1 MDIPKQIEEII
12 SHRQKKLPQIQ
23 QMNNHLDD
31 VNNVILKLEK
41 VCQDAISEKPKTYA
55 SLFNQYPEIIEN
67 LRLINTKP
75 FHQKYE
81 KVQETL
87 NQLHNRFSREHIH
100 ISFVGRAGQGKSL
113 VMQKIS
119 GLSGDIIPSS
129 NGSDCTGAK
138 SIITNQN
145 TNEVHA
151 EITFYNKK
159 EYKDIVNKYI
169 QEIFGNETYKI
180 NSVEEISDLKQYN
193 LETEVASNA
202 QKQSL
207 FIQLNKY
214 IEHSDTVLPLLGT
227 TQTIPAKDIES
238 YVAQYSNRDKS
249 HKYYKYLGVK
259 VANIKCQFP
268 FSQCGKIVLVDTIG
282 LGDTALNIRE
292 KMLSTV
298 SEDSDAI
305 VMMTRPD
312 PQRPSVVQYD
322 IDIVNDIGE
331 RMSPEYTSKMLF
343 WIINQVSEGEGKNID
358 GIPEFLSRLQRMH
371 GFPVADYLVV
381 DCNDKNTVEHKLLI
395 PILEKLPNNLPQM
408 DEMLLKHAEE
418 QLLEL
423 YREYHEIS
431 SKVNKAFNASIDQ
444 DVRREFDKTIRNTYG
459 RMTNGIRELYVNEPY
474 GKLRDEPC
482 EQFKL
487 EAEKKINKMITHIP
501 SKEQVLKML
510 NDGSVNQHNIYERVT
525 DEMRLFIINDFLELN
540 QTLHNM
546 VVEMKKNIVYILS
559 SSSGGKLEGLIT
571 ISPENAELWL
581 KEFEQLIST
590 YPNFHLMFEAV
601 KKLNDFDLRMES
613 FLIYKIRAQLDIIDI
628 SVCKQGPALRGDLSQ
643 KDVLADDIIF
653 WLKHNMIIIHD
664 NIQKELEPLYS
675 YPNSTLWAVVKDF
688 YDRIVYACDK
698 DESDVQTEWRY
709 LYEDFIPKI
718 WSQEYKKYQTQK
730 GFAKEWNDLIES
742 VYQYD
747 KKTMFQFN

>member
-1 MDIPKQIEEII
+1 MNIPKQIDEIVL
-12 SHRQKKLPQIQ
+12 HRQEKLPQIQ
-23 QMNNHLDD
+23 QMIERLEN
-31 VNNVILKLEK
+31 VNNVIQKLEK
-41 VCQDAISEKPKTYA
+41 VCQDASSEKPQIYE
-55 SLFNQYPEIIEN
+55 SLFNQCPEIAEN
-67 LRLINTKP
+67 LRLVNTKS
-75 FHQKYE
+75 FRQRYE

-87 NQLHNRFSREHIH
+87 IQLYNRFSRKQIH

-129 NGSDCTGAK
+129 NGSDCTGTK
-138 SIITNQN
+138 SIITNQD
-145 TNEVHA
+145 TTGVHA
-151 EITFYNKK
+151 EIIFYSKN

-169 QEIFGNETYKI
+169 QEIFGNGTYEI
-180 NSVEEISDLKQYN
+180 NSVEEISVLKQCN
-193 LETEVASNA
+193 LEAKVESNA

-207 FIQLNKY
+207 FLQLNKY
-214 IEHSDTVLPLLGT
+214 IEHSDVVLPLLGT
-227 TQTIPAKDIES
+227 TQTIPAEEIES
-238 YVAQYSNRDKS
+238 YVAQYSHLDKS

-282 LGDTALNIRE
+282 LGDTALDIRE

-312 PQRPSVVQYD
+312 PQRPSIVQYD
-322 IDIVNDIGE
+322 IDIVNDIGAK
-331 RMSPEYTSKMLF
+331 MSSEYTNKMLF

-358 GIPEFLSRLQRMH
+358 GISEFLSRLKRMRD
-371 GFPVADYLVV
+371 FPVADYLVV
-381 DCNDKNTVEHKLLI
+381 DCNDKNAVERKLLV

-408 DEMLLKHAEE
+408 DEMLLKQAEG
-418 QLLEL
+418 QLIEL
-423 YREYHEIS
+423 YWEYHEIS

-444 DVRREFDKTIRNTYG
+444 DVRREFDKIIRETYG
-459 RMTNGIRELYVNEPY
+459 KMTDSIRELYVNEPY

-482 EQFKL
+482 KQFKL
-487 EAEKKINKMITHIP
+487 EAKKKIDKMITHIP
-501 SKEQVLKML
+501 PKEKVLKML

-559 SSSGGKLEGLIT
+559 SPSGGKLKGLIT
-571 ISPENAELWL
+571 TSPENAELWL

-590 YPNFHLMFEAV
+590 YPNFHLIFEAV

-613 FLIYKIRAQLDIIDI
+613 FLIYRIRAQLDIIDI

-688 YDRIVYACDK
+688 YDRIVYACDEN
-698 DESDVQTEWRY
+698 ESNVQTAWRY

-718 WSQEYKKYQTQK
+718 WSQEYKEYQIQK